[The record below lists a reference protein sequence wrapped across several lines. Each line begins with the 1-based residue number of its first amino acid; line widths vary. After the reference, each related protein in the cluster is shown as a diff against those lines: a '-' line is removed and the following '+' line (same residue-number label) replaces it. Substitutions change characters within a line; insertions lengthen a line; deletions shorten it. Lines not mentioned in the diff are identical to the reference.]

1 MTMMGG
7 TQTDPLADATTS
19 GKKGKKKGKKKKLSA
34 AEKKLVGTKTLL
46 STIGKG
52 LFKSYERTVTFGHL

>member
-1 MTMMGG
+1 MMGG

-52 LFKSYERTVTFGHL
+52 